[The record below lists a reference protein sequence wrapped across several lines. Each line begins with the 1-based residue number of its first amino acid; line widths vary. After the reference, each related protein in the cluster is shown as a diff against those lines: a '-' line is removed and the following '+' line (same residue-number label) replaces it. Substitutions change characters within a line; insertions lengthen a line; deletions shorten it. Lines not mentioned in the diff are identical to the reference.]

1 MSNERVLLLGVYG
14 MEAVEAG
21 GALALA
27 VDAGGAAHVAIML
40 AREASRP
47 QVTEAAKILGA
58 TIEFLDFEAGAVEA
72 NRESKKVIVDVV
84 RRFRP
89 DIVITQDPEHSME
102 DLDPDRR
109 QAMTV
114 ILEGIAL
121 AGRDF
126 AVDELG
132 GEPPHPIPTVYFMTP
147 SRPNCT
153 VDIGP
158 AWDRKEAAMDVLE
171 SQMAFSGGHFA
182 AMLDPD
188 EAERLVPGFADLAT
202 DQERGR
208 AVHREIDRAVHLGH
222 GIPAHGSVVFGEAYR
237 RMGRFEFDRLLP

>member
-1 MSNERVLLLGVYG
+1 MTNERVLLLGVYG
-14 MEAVEAG
+14 METVEAG

-27 VDAGGAAHVAIML
+27 VDAGGEAHSAIML
-40 AREASRP
+40 ARQESRP
-47 QVTEAAKILGA
+47 EVAEAAKTLGA
-58 TIEFLDFEAGAVEA
+58 TIEFFDFEAGSVEA
-72 NRESKKVIVDVV
+72 TREAKKVIVDVV

-121 AGRDF
+121 AGREF

-132 GEPPHPIPTVYFMTP
+132 GRPPHKIPTIYFMTP
-147 SRPNCT
+147 SRPNCV
-153 VDIGP
+153 VDIGS
-158 AWDRKEAAMDVLE
+158 AWERKEAAMDALE

-182 AMLDPD
+182 TMLDAD
-188 EAERLVPGFADLAT
+188 EAERLVPGFAQLPSDA
-202 DQERGR
+202 ERGR
-208 AVHREIDRAVHLGH
+208 AVHREIDRAVHLSH
-222 GIPAHGSVVFGEAYR
+222 GIPAHGSVVFGEAYW
-237 RMGRFEFDRLLP
+237 RMGRFQLERPVP